1 MPLIRAVLFDMIGT
15 TVMEKDPQVVNRCFE
30 NAFHEH
36 GIPVTHEVIRANRGK
51 DKQEAIY
58 QILGEHNADL
68 ALAQPVLHSFKN
80 HFRNNLGNFQDNSGT
95 DEIFSYLKD
104 KGIYVG
110 IGTGLSRDLFDP
122 IVEHLKWTK
131 YRFDYTGI
139 AEEIG
144 KGRPYPD
151 MILGMIKMFSLNPRS
166 LLKVGDTIA
175 DIDEG
180 KNAGVI
186 TAAIASGTQP
196 VDELLKHKPDHL
208 IFKLPELKTIVP

>member
-1 MPLIRAVLFDMIGT
+1 MALIRAILFDMIGT

-80 HFRNNLGNFQDNSGT
+80 HFRNNLGNFQDNSEA
-95 DEIFSYLKD
+95 DEIFSYLKGR
-104 KGIYVG
+104 GICVG

-122 IVEHLKWTK
+122 IVEHLKWNK
-131 YRFDYTGI
+131 YRFDYVGI

-151 MILGMIKMFSLNPRS
+151 MIFGMLKMFSLDPLS
-166 LLKVGDTIA
+166 LLKVGDTAA

-208 IFKLPELKTIVP
+208 IFRLSELKTIVP